1 MASKKLVRLAKAA
14 ARASANAAAAQSAW
28 VEAFQAEY
36 GHDDIS
42 DALVS
47 SIDYADGG
55 TELLTAEF
63 IESHSAPGNS

>member
-1 MASKKLVRLAKAA
+1 MASKKLLRLAQAAAKASAKAA
-14 ARASANAAAAQSAW
+14 AAQKAW

-47 SIDYADGG
+47 VIDYSNGDS
-55 TELLTAEF
+55 EILTAEF
-63 IESHSAPGNS
+63 IEAHSAPGQS